1 MEHVF
6 VLSSITHKKEEEKSL
21 WKYKYK
27 LVKPS
32 IERKMEIHM
41 GTSDPMSAE
50 ANTELPLEIGDIV
63 YINTGKTNA
72 QATLKMQRKEEDD

>member
-6 VLSSITHKKEEEKSL
+6 VLSSITHKKEEEKQI

-32 IERKMEIHM
+32 IERKVEILME
-41 GTSDPMSAE
+41 TTDPISAYD
-50 ANTELPLEIGDIV
+50 NTGLPLEIGDRVKIDV
-63 YINTGKTNA
+63 GAVNTQSKLDGED
-72 QATLKMQRKEEDD
+72 EEGED

>member
-1 MEHVF
+1 MEHFF

-32 IERKMEIHM
+32 IERKVEILME
-41 GTSDPMSAE
+41 TTDPISAYD
-50 ANTELPLEIGDIV
+50 NTGLPLEIGDTVKIDV
-63 YINTGKTNA
+63 GAVNTQAKLETTNA
-72 QATLKMQRKEEDD
+72 TGTD